1 MKENNKMLLDVNEKP
16 PILKWILLSLQ
27 HVFAMFGS
35 TILVPILVNTAS
47 GSEVLSI
54 PVALISSGIGTLI
67 YIICTRGKSPVYLG
81 SSFAFI
87 SPMIVGFAKSGK
99 SSVFTAIMAVGL
111 VYVLV
116 ALIIKLIGKKWI
128 NKLLPPIVVGPMIMI
143 IGLSLAPTAVEE
155 IGLNMEAVPWK
166 NIVVAI
172 VAFLTT
178 GVLAVRG
185 KGFLKVIPFL
195 MGMIAGYIASM
206 ILGMVDYSGIVS
218 AKIISKPDF
227 YLPFIHYKLNFGA
240 LLTIVPIALVTIA
253 EHIGDHKVLS
263 EIIDKDLIEDPGL
276 DNTLMGDGIATF
288 AAGLIGGPAN
298 TTYGENTSVV
308 GMTKVASVW
317 VIGLAAV
324 IAIIFGFLG
333 QLTAI
338 ISSIPT
344 PVLGGVSILLYGF
357 ISVNGLKIL
366 IQNKVDF
373 GNTKNVIVASS
384 MLVLGLGGAAIS
396 VVTKNINI
404 SISGMSLAALVGI
417 LLNLL
422 IKEEK

>member
-1 MKENNKMLLDVNEKP
+1 MKNSKMLLDVNDKP
-16 PILKWILLSLQ
+16 PLLKWLLLSLQ
-27 HVFAMFGS
+27 HVFAMFGA
-35 TILVPILVNTAS
+35 TILVPILVNKAV

-67 YIICTRGKSPVYLG
+67 YIVCTKGKSPVYLG

-87 SPMIVGFAKSGK
+87 TPMIVAFAKSGK
-99 SSVFTAIMAVGL
+99 ESVFTGIMAVGL

-116 ALIIKLIGKKWI
+116 ALIIKAIGKKWI

-143 IGLSLAPTAVEE
+143 IGLSLAPTAIEE
-155 IGLNMEAVPWK
+155 IGLNLEKIPWK
-166 NIVVAI
+166 NIVVALI
-172 VAFLTT
+172 SFLTT
-178 GVLAVRG
+178 GILAVRG
-185 KGFLKVIPFL
+185 KGFLKVILFL
-195 MGMIAGYIASM
+195 LGMVAGYISSI
-206 ILGMVDYSGIVS
+206 ILGMVNLKEVFETSFIAV
-218 AKIISKPDF
+218 PNF
-227 YLPFIHYKLNFGA
+227 YIPFVHYKLNFSA
-240 LLTIVPIALVTIA
+240 LLTIAPIALVTIS

-263 EIIDKDLIEDPGL
+263 EIIGKDLIINPGL
-276 DNTLMGDGIATF
+276 DNTLLGDGIATF
-288 AAGLIGGPAN
+288 TAGLIGGPAN

-308 GMTKVASVW
+308 GMTKTASVW
-317 VIGLAAV
+317 VIGLAAI

-338 ISSIPT
+338 ISSIPS

-373 GNTKNVIVASS
+373 ENTKNVIVASS

-396 VVTKNINI
+396 IVTKNISV

-417 LLNLL
+417 LLNLF
-422 IKEEK
+422 IKERK